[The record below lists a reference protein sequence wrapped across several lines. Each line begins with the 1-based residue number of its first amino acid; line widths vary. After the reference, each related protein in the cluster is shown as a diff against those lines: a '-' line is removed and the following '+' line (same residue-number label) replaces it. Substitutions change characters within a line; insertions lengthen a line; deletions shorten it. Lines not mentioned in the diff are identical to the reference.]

1 MNRFLHMS
9 SMTGISRKDS
19 GPMELSPL
27 ARPWACRVA
36 ASKPYECRDVTH
48 SVQEVS
54 FSILSH

>member
-1 MNRFLHMS
+1 MNRFFHMS
-9 SMTGISRKDS
+9 AMMEISRKQT

-54 FSILSH
+54 FPILSH